1 MAKKGADNVNAHCDC
16 ASLAYQHVPGH
27 KGTADTHSILQQP
40 LASFH
45 CSEFLFSTPAGLQSS
60 SSSGSLL
67 TPVHKH
73 TLGLLTTSFRAGL
86 SPRAVALKNN
96 ISQGCSCQRAGELED
111 AERNQAAPSPRNIF
125 SLSVRILAPLCLER
139 LPLSACERCTREKT
153 FCI

>member
-1 MAKKGADNVNAHCDC
+1 MAKKGADNVNVHCDC
-16 ASLAYQHVPGH
+16 ASLAYQHVAGH
-27 KGTADTHSILQQP
+27 KDAADRHSILQQP

-45 CSEFLFSTPAGLQSS
+45 CPEFLSSSPAGLQSS

-96 ISQGCSCQRAGELED
+96 IRQGCQRAGELED
-111 AERNQAAPSPRNIF
+111 ADRNQAAPSPRNIF

-139 LPLSACERCTREKT
+139 LPLSAC
-153 FCI
+153 